1 VVDDEVGEERRDLAV
16 GVELLTTVYS
26 RGARRRHLYDDARFA
41 GNDVELAPSEGP
53 YGAMLRCDW
62 AGAADAFGEVGWE
75 YDRALMLSLLDDEAS
90 LVEAIEIARRLGA
103 EPLTRRV
110 TGRLRELGLRVPAGP
125 REATRANPAGL
136 TTRQLEVLALL
147 GEGLTNA
154 EIAERLV
161 VSQRTAEH
169 HVAAVL
175 TKLGA
180 SSRREAAERAL
191 ELHLVT

>member
-1 VVDDEVGEERRDLAV
+1 VLDRLPERGWLPVRAAAWAV
-16 GVELLTTVYS
+16 L
-26 RGARRRHLYDDARFA
+26 A
-41 GNDVELAPSEGP
+41 GNDVELEAAGGP
-53 YGAMLRCDW
+53 YAAMLRGDW
-62 AGAADAFGEVGWE
+62 AGAGEAFGEAGWE

-90 LVEAIEIARRLGA
+90 LAEAIEIARRLGA
-103 EPLTRRV
+103 EPLTKRV
-110 TGRLRELGLRVPAGP
+110 TGRLRELGLRVPARP

-136 TTRQLEVLALL
+136 TARQLEVLALL

-180 SSRREAAERAL
+180 SSRREAAERAV
-191 ELHLVT
+191 ELHLVTPT